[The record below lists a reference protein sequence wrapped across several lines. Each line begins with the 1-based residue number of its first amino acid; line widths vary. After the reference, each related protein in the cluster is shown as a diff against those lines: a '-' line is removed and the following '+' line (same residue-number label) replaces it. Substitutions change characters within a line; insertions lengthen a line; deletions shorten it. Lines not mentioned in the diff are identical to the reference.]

1 MTDFFFGSA
10 YIPKAVQTGLGRQT
24 DNPLPLT
31 VRGERRGEGKT
42 MFPNSF
48 PATGWLLRA
57 DLRAAKNKDD
67 ECWRSKVVHDIWG
80 M

>member
-1 MTDFFFGSA
+1 MSQFIYLKLYRLVLA
-10 YIPKAVQTGLGRQT
+10 ARQIIPS
-24 DNPLPLT
+24 P